1 MQRDPYV
8 LEEEADSGRKDVIDP
23 YGTNTHTL
31 WRLHGWR
38 MSLYSLAR
46 ARGMHGRHYMF
57 TRISSNVD
65 LGACL
70 APRGSVKATV
80 AAVFVPI
87 LASNSA
93 LRCPPSA
100 HSCCCCP
107 VSRAL
112 GGSHG
117 AAIMC
122 AERTFLRL
130 RPFSVASAAAGFTKL
145 GLLLWRSGAPEHFIC
160 ELLAFGAAFPPN
172 FLSVPLS
179 YVPAI
184 ARSRSLPHAASA
196 RGVNI
201 WGRSCVRGFA
211 LIAA

>member
-1 MQRDPYV
+1 MVGVCHFTR
-8 LEEEADSGRKDVIDP
+8 
-23 YGTNTHTL
+23 
-31 WRLHGWR
+31 W
-38 MSLYSLAR
+38 R
-46 ARGMHGRHYMF
+46 ARSERMGDI
-57 TRISSNVD
+57 T
-65 LGACL
+65 CL
-70 APRGSVKATV
+70 HAGPVVLILTLAWRPKRALTPQWLLLY
-80 AAVFVPI
+80 VPI
-87 LASNSA
+87 LASISA
-93 LRCPPSA
+93 WRCPPSA

-117 AAIMC
+117 AATMC
-122 AERTFLRL
+122 AERMFLRL
-130 RPFSVASAAAGFTKL
+130 RTFSVASAAAGFTKL

-160 ELLAFGAAFPPN
+160 ELLAFGAAFSPN

-196 RGVNI
+196 REVHTC
-201 WGRSCVRGFA
+201 GRPYVRVFA